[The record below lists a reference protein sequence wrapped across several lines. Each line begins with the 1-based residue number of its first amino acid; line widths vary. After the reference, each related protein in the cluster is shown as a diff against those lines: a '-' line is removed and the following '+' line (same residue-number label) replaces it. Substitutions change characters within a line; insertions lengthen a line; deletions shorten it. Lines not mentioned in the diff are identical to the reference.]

1 MMEEKWQMVV
11 EQAICA
17 LSQACETA
25 AEAIARGEAGV
36 KDIRE
41 LTTALKE
48 LNALHRSLG
57 DEDDGEVESPTVEVS
72 FDGDGEGWSR

>member
-1 MMEEKWQMVV
+1 MEEKWQTVL

-25 AEAIARGEAGV
+25 AEAISRGEAGV

-48 LNALHRSLG
+48 LNALHRSLD
-57 DEDDGEVESPTVEVS
+57 DEGGEEESPTVEVS

>member
-1 MMEEKWQMVV
+1 MEEKWQTVL

-25 AEAIARGEAGV
+25 AEAISRGEAGV

-48 LNALHRSLG
+48 LNALHRSLDSG
-57 DEDDGEVESPTVEVS
+57 GEEEAATVEVS
-72 FDGDGEGWSR
+72 FDGDGEGWSK

>member
-1 MMEEKWQMVV
+1 MEENWNALLQ
-11 EQAICA
+11 QAVRS
-17 LSQACETA
+17 LSRACEGL
-25 AEAIARGEAGV
+25 AETISRGEAGV

-48 LNALHRSLG
+48 LNALHRSLEG
-57 DEDDGEVESPTVEVS
+57 DSGAGESPTVEVS

>member
-1 MMEEKWQMVV
+1 MEEKWQTVL
-11 EQAICA
+11 EQAIRA

-25 AEAIARGEAGV
+25 AEAIAHGEAGV

-48 LNALHRSLG
+48 LHALRRSLH
-57 DEDDGEVESPTVEVS
+57 DGKEEGESPTVEVS
-72 FDGDGEGWSR
+72 FDGEGEGWSR